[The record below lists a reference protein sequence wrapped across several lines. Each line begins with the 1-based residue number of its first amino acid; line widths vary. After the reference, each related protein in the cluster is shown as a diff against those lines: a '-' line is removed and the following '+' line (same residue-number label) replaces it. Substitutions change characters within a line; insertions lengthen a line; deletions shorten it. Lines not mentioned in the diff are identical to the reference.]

1 MFDWARWQRYFSD
14 VEVARRW
21 YESVPDALAA
31 ADWYFVGVHNPV
43 EAAEW
48 IRLKK
53 SPQTLRAWRA
63 SGFADVSQIL
73 GWVRIGQSIELAR
86 RWSEI
91 GFGDPESAGR
101 WAPLV
106 ESPEALLEWFRRGV
120 ESPEELAAL
129 CDQGLTLEHV
139 RGLDIKTAPSEGWK
153 PWTQLTT
160 QGQAAN
166 PEIVNSWLVAHA
178 PLSEAVE
185 WVGVGATPLERD
197 LLLSNGVSLELL
209 KGLKTS
215 RCSELARSVRTQHQD
230 LARWFEHGFEFDEM
244 MRWRQLGI
252 SIDEVLDW
260 RAMEVASDSARQLAS
275 LGFTPKDY
283 LEHLEDPLIQESNLA
298 RWAQSGL
305 PRGSVKVF
313 VLGGIP
319 DPETARK
326 WLEGFGNDPSR
337 AVAHFRGYGG
347 DYRRARAAARQA
359 ERIRFS
365 SSTGPTTSLQQP
377 EAKPS
382 PPVVR
387 LPAASEEWLEEIVA
401 WARTLQSSFRKLIQ
415 SPSVLSLDE
424 LGIEIRIELIDD
436 LIWGSVKA
444 GNRNFT
450 SAFDPESFDP
460 FSAPVSSEQRF
471 VLGTCICWF
480 IDCSIVM
487 RRQSQGAAAL
497 YRVAEVDPRRRSPG
511 IRYVPTPTFSTRR
524 TGRADRDTLGLKVRH
539 QVSGHIRTLPVGR
552 QGSEEARK
560 SAPKHIQRV
569 MKKYE
574 TYVQPHFRGTE
585 EQRRE
590 LEVRL
595 SRYSALGEAMSDLE
609 WL

>member
-1 MFDWARWQRYFSD
+1 M
-14 VEVARRW
+14 EVARRW

-31 ADWYFVGVHNPV
+31 ADWYYVGVREPS

-53 SPQTLRAWRA
+53 SPQTLRDWRSA
-63 SGFADVSQIL
+63 GFSDVSEIL

-86 RWSEI
+86 RWMEI
-91 GFGDPESAGR
+91 GFENSDSAGKWTPWVKDPES
-101 WAPLV
+101 
-106 ESPEALLEWFRRGV
+106 LLEWFRRGV
-120 ESPEELAAL
+120 ESPEELATL
-129 CDQGLTLEHV
+129 RSQGLTLEHV
-139 RGLDIKTAPSEGWK
+139 RGLNIKTTPSEGWK

-160 QGQAAN
+160 QGQSAE
-166 PEIVNSWLVAHA
+166 PWIVNRWLVAHA
-178 PLSEAVE
+178 RLVEAAE
-185 WVGVGATPLERD
+185 WVDVGATPLERD
-197 LLLSNGVSLELL
+197 LLVSNGVSLELL

-215 RCSELARSVRTQHQD
+215 RCTELARNVRSKHQD
-230 LARWFEHGFEFDEM
+230 LARWLEYGFEFEEM
-244 MRWRQLGI
+244 MLWKQLGI
-252 SIDEVLDW
+252 SVDEVLDW
-260 RAMEVASDSARQLAS
+260 RAIDAPSHRARLLAS
-275 LGFTPKDY
+275 LGFTPMDY
-283 LEHLEDPLIQESNLA
+283 LECLDSALLHESNLA
-298 RWAQSGL
+298 RWAQAGL
-305 PRGSVKVF
+305 PQGSVKVF
-313 VLGGIP
+313 VLGGVP

-326 WLEGFGNDPSR
+326 WLDGFGNDPSR
-337 AVAHFRGYGG
+337 AVAQYRGYEG

-359 ERIRFS
+359 ERIRVS
-365 SSTGPTTSLQQP
+365 SSTGQTTSLQRP

-382 PPVVR
+382 PSVVR

-401 WARTLQSSFRKLIQ
+401 WARTLQSNLRKLIQ

-436 LIWGSVKA
+436 LIWGNVKT
-444 GNRNFT
+444 GNRNLT

-471 VLGTCICWF
+471 VLGACICWF

-497 YRVAEVDPRRRSPG
+497 YRVAEIDPGRRSPG

-524 TGRADRDTLGLKVRH
+524 TGRTVGDTLGLKVRH
-539 QVSGHIRTLPVGR
+539 QVSGHIRALPVGR
-552 QGSEEARK
+552 QGSEDARK
-560 SAPKHIQRV
+560 SAPRHIQRV
-569 MKKYE
+569 MKKNE

-595 SRYSALGEAMSDLE
+595 SRYSALGEAMSDLN